1 MSFIDYALFQTTEEA
16 HMKTYATKMIGA
28 LLGVAFFAAIGVAMA
43 NASEANYDYNPCK
56 DYPDFCLED

>member
-1 MSFIDYALFQTTEEA
+1 
-16 HMKTYATKMIGA
+16 MKTYATKLIGA
-28 LLGVAFFAAIGVAMA
+28 LLGVAFFAVIGVAMA